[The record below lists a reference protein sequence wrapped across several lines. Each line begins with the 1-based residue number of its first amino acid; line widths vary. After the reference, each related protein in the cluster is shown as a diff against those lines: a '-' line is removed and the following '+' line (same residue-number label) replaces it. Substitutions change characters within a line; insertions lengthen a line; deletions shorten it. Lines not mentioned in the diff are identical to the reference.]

1 MMEAQKKRDNLKLAQ
16 LEIETKGK
24 LGALQAIDQDE
35 YEIGKYPAGKY
46 ATVDVL
52 RDKYNKGGYQAILEH
67 NERYPVPI
75 ANVDP
80 VSKHFTPIVVED
92 LKIDKKLDYDISQK
106 MKGLSSFKV
115 VGNIAGTPLYKG
127 NENSQEY
134 KDLREDI
141 ITSMSNNPDFS
152 TRLMASKDFMKF
164 LDDYEEKTGLDRAT
178 LISEDGALPQIR
190 YDYVSKKFDER
201 AVNRINKGA
210 KPSTGGGGRS
220 SYFFIGGKDSKFT
233 YTPTEDGYVATD
245 KEGTSGA
252 PLDFTGMKKGRK
264 QTVGIINP
272 MVKYIGNDEFEII
285 GKEKGEESFM
295 PLVKI
300 IVPKSEIAARYQ
312 LTDRGMSE
320 FFGYKLPKAGKT
332 AKTAKTV
339 SLKTLQGLL
348 SKPGYEGQTIES
360 LTKYYKDN
368 GYSVN

>member
-1 MMEAQKKRDNLKLAQ
+1 
-16 LEIETKGK
+16 
-24 LGALQAIDQDE
+24 
-35 YEIGKYPAGKY
+35 
-46 ATVDVL
+46 
-52 RDKYNKGGYQAILEH
+52 
-67 NERYPVPI
+67 
-75 ANVDP
+75 
-80 VSKHFTPIVVED
+80 
-92 LKIDKKLDYDISQK
+92 
-106 MKGLSSFKV
+106 
-115 VGNIAGTPLYKG
+115 
-127 NENSQEY
+127 
-134 KDLREDI
+134 
-141 ITSMSNNPDFS
+141 
-152 TRLMASKDFMKF
+152 
-164 LDDYEEKTGLDRAT
+164 
-178 LISEDGALPQIR
+178 
-190 YDYVSKKFDER
+190 
-201 AVNRINKGA
+201 
-210 KPSTGGGGRS
+210 
-220 SYFFIGGKDSKFT
+220 
-233 YTPTEDGYVATD
+233 
-245 KEGTSGA
+245 
-252 PLDFTGMKKGRK
+252 MKKGRK